1 MNDSWNGGI
10 AQLGEHLPCKQG
22 VKGSNPF
29 ISIRREPRQGQRENI
44 HTSVKREPQDLRSFG
59 HCLSD
64 NVFRKNRILT
74 NASIRRI
81 LFSEKSLSSIVHWK
95 LHIRNIKTSEVILK
109 KNKLER
115 NKPEIET
122 MKNCKI
128 SKRPTKRM
136 PRKVTL
142 YRKWV
147 SACENRQNGQANKS
161 VGWMPWH

>member
-1 MNDSWNGGI
+1 
-10 AQLGEHLPCKQG
+10 
-22 VKGSNPF
+22 
-29 ISIRREPRQGQRENI
+29 
-44 HTSVKREPQDLRSFG
+44 VKREPQDLRSFG

-128 SKRPTKRM
+128 SKRPTKKDATEGNAI
-136 PRKVTL
+136 PEVSIGL
-142 YRKWV
+142 WEQAKW
-147 SACENRQNGQANKS
+147 SSE
-161 VGWMPWH
+161 